1 MNKSIRRIWNVI
13 SIILVVIVV
22 ALTILLVGVRLI
34 GLQPYAV
41 LSGSMEPTYHT
52 GALIYVKKIQPQEV
66 EVGDPITFVLDDQ
79 LNIATHRVIRID
91 DANRHFYT
99 KGDANEFA
107 DASPVHYNNLI
118 GKPVFTIPYLGYLS
132 AYVKDPPGRYIALAA
147 AAVLLLLVFLLDLFD
162 GEKKKE
168 KKSGASG
175 RVESSAAGDHQDVG
189 NA

>member
-1 MNKSIRRIWNVI
+1 MNRSIRRIWNVI
-13 SIILVVIVV
+13 SVILVVVVV

-52 GALIYVKKIQPQEV
+52 GALIYVKKTQPQDV

-91 DANRHFYT
+91 DANQHFYT

-107 DASPVHYNNLI
+107 DASPV
-118 GKPVFTIPYLGYLS
+118 PYLGYLS
-132 AYVKDPPGRYIALAA
+132 AYVKDPPGRYIAIAA
-147 AAVLLLLVFLLDLFD
+147 AAVLLLLVFLPDLFD
-162 GEKKKE
+162 EDKKKKR
-168 KKSGASG
+168 KKSAP
-175 RVESSAAGDHQDVG
+175 QT
-189 NA
+189 

>member
-79 LNIATHRVIRID
+79 FNIATHRVIRID

-118 GKPVFTIPYLGYLS
+118 GKPVFTIPYLGHLS

-147 AAVLLLLVFLLDLFD
+147 AAILLLLVFLPDLFD

-175 RVESSAAGDHQDVG
+175 KAESSAAGDHKDVG